1 MRTAKGHTG
10 LSLIRRCEEI
20 IKSFNPN
27 ILSIDNHLENE
38 IGDTTDVKNTDP
50 ELLFIQ
56 QAVTGWVREKK
67 VLDAFISNFY
77 GDNGAR
83 ITRTDMLMYTILAYL
98 AIFRLKELGFGRF
111 KDLAKGEDPSK
122 VGVFV
127 EYLFNKEVLD
137 SSLRASWME
146 VVDLDYVEN
155 HIIKGIER
163 FMPQARKY
171 LDDLA
176 GAANELAAAEAAK
189 KEAEKN
195 GTAGLKQTLSKNL
208 TRPVSPKLTKPRPF
222 VMPDPIRI
230 EQGVS
235 ATEVPNY
242 LNNNTLEGLTET
254 GQQRREQVRKETMGK
269 YTNPKNTFKFGS
281 TKSGRPVE
289 DVRREV
295 EAQRAQELD
304 FNASFV
310 HEAPDFDKSRA
321 VIRVN
326 AATILR
332 EDFLY
337 RKQQAKD
344 AKVLKNY
351 EEELRDPVEY
361 FAWQQKNRERDAQ
374 DKLEQVALRREQ
386 AKQGSIEAAKATQT
400 LLSDNRTLAKLVRQQ
415 AGVIAQKKKKE
426 YELEKLQKQTTV
438 SKIIEVRDVA
448 PGKAVQK
455 VLRGRIEAGVK
466 AREEMDV
473 LLVNKEKEDKI
484 AEEELADRIRQLRAV
499 NEVHRDQIKVFDPT
513 QSSGKGFLDEMSYME
528 MKERQAI
535 ARAKEEVQVQNKR
548 DDILESKQK
557 KARDLD
563 RRAQSVAK
571 ARQVRNEAFKE
582 EQKKAK
588 EAIETKKLIEER
600 KRESA
605 AVKLDAELTESR
617 NKTIAERQALKE
629 EQDRIKRAQA
639 YLGASAGQKEEF
651 NQMQLLS
658 AQERKIKAIQEE
670 NHERQVL
677 NEGIKEK
684 SVINRQ
690 RVLKARRVAK
700 AKDMAEKEEL
710 VRHERREATRKIK
723 EEVLSKKTQAATSR
737 VQAERTAKVRSDF
750 NPYAESMRKE
760 TVELGRTHMMKL
772 SAMRTLA
779 EQ

>member
-1 MRTAKGHTG
+1 MTSGKGHTG

-27 ILSIDNHLENE
+27 ILSIDNHLQNE
-38 IGDTTDVKNTDP
+38 IGDTTDVEKTDP

-56 QAVTGWVREKK
+56 QAVTGWLREKK
-67 VLDAFISNFY
+67 MLDAFISNFY

-83 ITRTDMLMYTILAYL
+83 ITRADMLMYTILAYL
-98 AIFRLKELGFGRF
+98 AMFRLKELGFGRF
-111 KDLAKGEDPSK
+111 KELAKDEDPSK

-127 EYLFNKEVLD
+127 EYLFDKEVLD

-146 VVDLDYVEN
+146 VVDLEYVEN

-163 FMPQARKY
+163 FIPQAKKY
-171 LDDLA
+171 VDDLA

-195 GTAGLKQTLSKNL
+195 GTAGLKKTLERNL

-222 VMPDPIRI
+222 VMPDPIQI
-230 EQGVS
+230 DMGVT
-235 ATEVPNY
+235 ANKVPGY
-242 LNNNTLEGLTET
+242 LNANTLKGLSES
-254 GQQRREQVRKETMGK
+254 GQQRREQVRKETMSK

-281 TKSGRPVE
+281 TKSGRPIE
-289 DVRREV
+289 EVRAEV
-295 EAQRAQELD
+295 EAERAKELD

-310 HEAPDFDKSRA
+310 HEAPDFDQGDA
-321 VIRVN
+321 VVRVN

-344 AKVLKNY
+344 AKMLQSY

-361 FAWQQKNRERDAQ
+361 YAWQQKNRERDAQ

-386 AKQGSIEAAKATQT
+386 AKLGSIEAAKATQT
-400 LLSDNRTLAKLVRQQ
+400 LLKDNRTLAKLMRQQ
-415 AGVIAQKKKKE
+415 AEVIASKKKKE

-455 VLRGRIEAGVK
+455 VLKSRIEAGIK
-466 AREEMDV
+466 AREEMESM
-473 LLVNKEKEDKI
+473 LANKEKADKI
-484 AEEELADRIRQLRAV
+484 AEEQLADRIRQLRAV

-528 MKERQAI
+528 MKERQAL
-535 ARAKEEVQVQNKR
+535 AKAKREVEVQNKR
-548 DDILESKQK
+548 DDIIENKQK
-557 KARDLD
+557 KARELD
-563 RRAQSVAK
+563 RRAQSVMK

-582 EQKKAK
+582 EQNKAR
-588 EAIETKKLIEER
+588 EAVETKKLIEE
-600 KRESA
+600 KKGETQAFKLES
-605 AVKLDAELTESR
+605 EL
-617 NKTIAERQALKE
+617 KERRDKALSEKQALKE
-629 EQDRIKRAQA
+629 EQERIKRAQA

-651 NQMQLLS
+651 NQMQLLL
-658 AQERKIKAIQEE
+658 AQERKITSIQNES
-670 NHERQVL
+670 HMTQVL
-677 NEGIKEK
+677 NEEVKLK
-684 SVINRQ
+684 TAKNRQ
-690 RVLKARRVAK
+690 KVMKAQRVAK
-700 AKDMAEKEEL
+700 AKDMEAREEL

-723 EEVLSKKTQAATSR
+723 EEVLLKKKQAATSR

-750 NPYAESMRKE
+750 NPYAESMRQE
-760 TVELGRTHMMKL
+760 SVALGRTHMMKI
-772 SAMRTLA
+772 SAHHTD